1 MPVQGS
7 GLPELVPGFS
17 TMPMHIQS
25 VRLFTRD
32 FAQLNL
38 LLRGEES
45 NDRMIAWA
53 TLDFLSDF
61 NASPHFT
68 QFTLDDIIL
77 SYGASSFAVRGTL
90 CSLLESLMLIYSRNY
105 LPFSDG
111 GISVTIND
119 KTPLIQ
125 SMLATFKSSYEQNK
139 TKMKTA
145 INIAGLLDSG
155 PSGVHSDY
163 FAVNIAGY
171 N

>member
-1 MPVQGS
+1 MTIQGA

-17 TMPMHIQS
+17 TLPMHVQS
-25 VRLFTRD
+25 VRLFMRD

-38 LLRGEES
+38 LIRGEES

-53 TLDFLSDF
+53 TMDFLSDF
-61 NASPHFT
+61 NASPPFMSL
-68 QFTLDDIIL
+68 TLDDLIKT
-77 SYGASSFAVRGTL
+77 YGASSFAVRGTV
-90 CSLLESLMLIYSRNY
+90 CSLLESLMMIYSRNF

-111 GISVTIND
+111 GMSATIND

-139 TKMKTA
+139 TRMKTA
-145 INIAGLLDSG
+145 MNIQGLLDAG

-163 FAVNIAGY
+163 FALNIAGY